1 MNSDTAIFLA
11 GVHKTFR
18 SGLRRR
24 RTRALRGLDL
34 QVERGEIFG
43 FLGPNGAGKTTTIK
57 ILVDLL
63 RPDSG
68 EVRILGRSSRDH
80 RARQQLAYLPEL
92 PSFYDYLNP
101 VELLNHLGRL
111 AGLDRHTLKKRVPQ
125 LLERVGLDPAERRQL
140 RKFSKGMLQRVG
152 FAQAMLAEP
161 EIYILDEPMGGLDPL
176 GRRWAKELI
185 SELGKKGKTVFFS
198 SHVLA
203 EAEAVCSRV
212 AFIHRGQR
220 LAEGGL
226 AELLQNDTD
235 RWEILVQG
243 SSVRNDTRVA
253 AAGAAMNEA
262 GEDTLLLVEGES
274 ELQQLLRCLLDGG
287 HRVQAVNRQH
297 RSLEDLFV
305 GLMKQEARKPS

>member
-1 MNSDTAIFLA
+1 MNGEAAISMSR
-11 GVHKTFR
+11 VHKTFR
-18 SGLRRR
+18 TGFRRR

-68 EVRILGRSSRDH
+68 DVRVLGHASRD
-80 RARQQLAYLPEL
+80 RRSRLKLAYLPEL

-152 FAQAMLAEP
+152 IAQTLIGDP
-161 EIYILDEPMGGLDPL
+161 ELVILDEPMSGLDPI
-176 GRRWAKELI
+176 GRREIRGLI
-185 SELGKKGKTVFFS
+185 MRLREENKTVFFC
-198 SHVLA
+198 SHILA
-203 EAEAVCSRV
+203 DVETICDRV
-212 AFIHRGQR
+212 AILNCGK
-220 LAEGGL
+220 LIKTGTVA
-226 AELLQNDTD
+226 
-235 RWEILVQG
+235 EILQEETTAVRV
-243 SSVRNDTRVA
+243 SVSKYSPSLASDAHQVRALYVPTRVSA
-253 AAGAAMNEA
+253 
-262 GEDTLLLVEGES
+262 S
-274 ELQQLLRCLLDGG
+274 E
-287 HRVQAVNRQH
+287 
-297 RSLEDLFV
+297 
-305 GLMKQEARKPS
+305 